1 VSKLK
6 SFKANRKGQFSI
18 IAALLVAV
26 VLIAAVMTTYSAIR
40 YNPLQEQ
47 PQVLS
52 AIDEINLALKQVLGF
67 TVGYYGSVLQVTG
80 NTSYARSIASNYLQS
95 GLTNIGDVR
104 PEWGSSF
111 NVTTLELRTNWFSNA
126 SYSSGNLS
134 VTYDLTGIG
143 VYGVTY
149 AASSRLDVQVLQSTS
164 GQACLNITKDE
175 SEPLV
180 NLAKRNIKFY
190 RYLDS
195 DSTWELVSPS
205 IEPTVY
211 SNGTYVVDFPA
222 GIDTDSYVIKIEDT
236 RGIVVVASSF
246 TRYTSTL
253 IRNDTYVDP
262 DYVDNNTSDVDSSPD
277 KGTQSNFAT
286 QQSAPDSTYDTL
298 TEVNMG
304 SGMATPTLLD
314 ESFDAAW
321 PLTNWNVAGYYW
333 SRSNSIVKNGAYSA
347 RWNGVYSYYYRS
359 GSMTTPNLNC
369 SDANAIIVDFWYYD
383 AGCEPNEFEV
393 DFYDGTGYNLWDEIY
408 DIGGTPYTSE
418 GQWLHFQHI
427 YNDSQ
432 YFRSDFK
439 IRFSAETNEDNDDV
453 YIDWMTVQKVVDG
466 TSYQL
471 NLEEQWTNVNY
482 TNPDQDLCIKAG
494 SLGSENLMVDAWN
507 TGTSTWVNVATLTG
521 LINGWKNVSVAPY
534 ITSST
539 FTIRFRGASDG
550 LDSTQDS
557 WNIDSVLLAPQPDIS
572 FLSAQQESTIVVE
585 WLQNGTM
592 RWLGQNLELTTE
604 AKPIPPMAVKGI
616 HLNQTI
622 NGVEQ
627 EVPFQVEDWA
637 SEYRIPLGLTSG
649 TTVFSNRQMIVF
661 LLDSSVSDF
670 TLWWDGSDE
679 AVQTPLALTNQYF
692 TGDDPDDDTL
702 SNGIITLDIGSFSV
716 RSTVDGTGTYSTA
729 NFMRI
734 NDENSVY
741 GAGAAYVVHHGVVRD
756 IVHQEAEWGTSGSD
770 GGAEDC
776 PNLYANIVITLPAN
790 ATYYTYQLRLMFL
803 DSTQD
808 RDISDLCPIRITASP
823 YSLTAMTEDGK
834 ASGYPTVTTGTGTFY
849 STSPSGWTAHHW
861 SQLISGGTR
870 GAGIMFTDS
879 ANQRLYAFD
888 STAPET
894 PTGALKVSSGSIE
907 LLPVTLRTVN
917 NFQNAMDITWHG
929 AVVTFDDTSPIYL
942 DSDQSG
948 LWMLVEYPPTITVTA
963 ET

>member
-1 VSKLK
+1 VPKLK

-40 YNPLQEQ
+40 YSTLQEE

-80 NTSYARSIASNYLQS
+80 NTSYARSLASNYLQS

-111 NVTTLELRTNWFSNA
+111 NVTTLDLRTNWFSNA

-149 AASSRLDVQVLQSTS
+149 SAASRLDVQVLTSTS
-164 GQACLNITKDE
+164 NQAYLNITKDE

-180 NLAKRNIKFY
+180 NLGKQNIKFY

-205 IEPTVY
+205 VEPAVY
-211 SNGTYVVDFPA
+211 TNGTYVIDFPA
-222 GIDTDSYVIKIEDT
+222 DIDSDSYVIKIEDT

-253 IRNDTYVDP
+253 IRNGTYVNP
-262 DYVDNNTSDVDSSPD
+262 DYVDNNTSNEDSSPD
-277 KGTQSNFAT
+277 KGTQSNFTA
-286 QQSAPDSTYDTL
+286 QQSAPDSIYDTL
-298 TEVNMG
+298 TEENTGGGVANVTLINEESFEGTWPPAGWSATGYWSKTSSQHYG
-304 SGMATPTLLD
+304 SG
-314 ESFDAAW
+314 S
-321 PLTNWNVAGYYW
+321 
-333 SRSNSIVKNGAYSA
+333 SSA
-347 RWNGVYSYYYRS
+347 RFDGSWWHS
-359 GSMTTPNLNC
+359 GELTTPSLDC
-369 SDANAIIVDFWYYD
+369 SDANAIYVDFWYKD
-383 AGCEPNEFEV
+383 TGCEAGELMLQY
-393 DFYDGTGYNLWDEIY
+393 YDGSSWGDHSPIDL
-408 DIGGTPYTSE
+408 GGTSST
-418 GQWLHFQHI
+418 QWIHERLKI
-427 YNDSQ
+427 TDSQ
-432 YFRSDFK
+432 FFISNFRVR
-439 IRFSAETNEDNDDV
+439 IRANTDQWDDDAYV
-453 YIDWMTVQKVVDG
+453 DLVTVQKEVD
-466 TSYQL
+466 TSGYQL
-471 NLEEQWTNVNY
+471 DLEEQWTNVNF
-482 TNPDQDLCIKAG
+482 TDPNQDLCIKAG
-494 SLGSENLMVDAWN
+494 SLGSENLLVDAWD

-521 LINGWKNVSVAPY
+521 LVNGWKNVSVASY

-539 FTIRFRGASDG
+539 FTIRFRDSTPSP
-550 LDSTQDS
+550 DSTQDS
-557 WNIDSVLLAPQPDIS
+557 WNIDSVLLTPQPDIS
-572 FLSAQQESTIVVE
+572 FLSAQQGSTIVVE

-604 AKPIPPMAVKGI
+604 AKPIPPIAVKGI

-627 EVPFQVEDWA
+627 EVPFQVEDWS

-679 AVQTPLALTNQYF
+679 AVQTPLAYTNQYF
-692 TGDDPDDDTL
+692 TGDNPDTNTL
-702 SNGIITLDIGSFSV
+702 TNGIIRLNIGGFSV
-716 RSTVDGTGTYSTA
+716 TSTVLGTSTSSTA

-734 NDENSVY
+734 NGENSVY
-741 GAGAAYVVHHGVVRD
+741 GAGAAYVIHHGVVRD
-756 IVHQEAEWGTSGSD
+756 VIQQEAEWGTSGSG

-823 YSLTAMTEDGK
+823 SSPTAMTEDGK
-834 ASGYPTVTTGTGTFY
+834 ASGYPTVATGTGTFY
-849 STSPSGWTAHHW
+849 NDSPSGWTEHHW

-870 GAGIMFTDS
+870 GVGIMFTDS

-888 STAPET
+888 STAPGT

-907 LLPVTLRTVN
+907 LLPVTLRDVN

-929 AVVTFDDTSPIYL
+929 AVVTFDDTTPIYL
-942 DSDQSG
+942 ESDQSG
-948 LWMLVEYPPTITVTA
+948 LWLLVEYPPTITVTA

>member
-1 VSKLK
+1 VPKLK
-6 SFKANRKGQFSI
+6 SFKVNRKGQFSI

-111 NVTTLELRTNWFSNA
+111 NVTTLDLRTNWFSNA
-126 SYSSGNLS
+126 SFSSGNLS
-134 VTYDLTGIG
+134 VVYDLTGIG

-149 AASSRLDVQVLQSTS
+149 AASSRLDVQVLKSAS
-164 GQACLNITKDE
+164 NQACLNITKDK

-205 IEPTVY
+205 VEPTVY
-211 SNGTYVVDFPA
+211 SNGTYVVDFPT
-222 GIDTDSYVIKIEDT
+222 GIDADSYVIKIEDT

-253 IRNDTYVDP
+253 IRNDTYVNP

-286 QQSAPDSTYDTL
+286 QQSAPDAIYDTL
-298 TEVNMG
+298 TEVNTG
-304 SGMATPTLLD
+304 SGLANVTLIND
-314 ESFDAAW
+314 ESFEGTW
-321 PLTNWNVAGYYW
+321 LPSGWTETWGSNWAKESDEAYHGT
-333 SRSNSIVKNGAYSA
+333 YSA
-347 RWNGVYSYYYRS
+347 DFDGPGS
-359 GSMTTPNLNC
+359 GNLETPNLDC
-369 SDANAIIVDFWYYD
+369 SDADAIY
-383 AGCEPNEFEV
+383 V
-393 DFYDGTGYNLWDEIY
+393 DFYYRDGGCEVNEFRIYYYDGNSWNKMLELGTGTEN
-408 DIGGTPYTSE
+408 
-418 GQWLHFQHI
+418 QWHHYQHKI
-427 YNDSQ
+427 TDSQ
-432 YFRSDFK
+432 YFKSNFK
-439 IRFSAETNEDNDDV
+439 LRFYANMDYQNDHG
-453 YIDWMTVQKVVDG
+453 YIDFVTVKKEVDG

-471 NLEEQWTNVNY
+471 DLEEQWTNVNY

-494 SLGSENLMVDAWN
+494 SLGSENLLIDAWN
-507 TGTSTWVNVATLTG
+507 TGTSTWVNVAALTG
-521 LINGWKNVSVAPY
+521 LVNGWKNVSVAPY

-557 WNIDSVLLAPQPDIS
+557 WNIDTVLLAPQPDIS

-604 AKPIPPMAVKGI
+604 AKPIPPIAVKGI

-627 EVPFQVEDWA
+627 EVPFQVEDW
-637 SEYRIPLGLTSG
+637 SSKYRIPLGLTSG

-661 LLDSSVSDF
+661 LLDASVSDF

-679 AVQTPLALTNQYF
+679 AIQTPLALTNQYF
-692 TGDDPDDDTL
+692 TGDNPDTNTL
-702 SNGIITLDIGSFSV
+702 TNGIIRLNIGSFSV
-716 RSTVDGTGTYSTA
+716 TSTILGTSTSSTA

-741 GAGAAYVVHHGVVRD
+741 GAGAAYVIHHGVVRD
-756 IVHQEAEWGTSGSD
+756 VIQQEAEWGTSGSG

-790 ATYYTYQLRLMFL
+790 ATYYTYQLRLMFI

-808 RDISDLCPIRITASP
+808 RDITDLCPIRITASP
-823 YSLTAMTEDGK
+823 NSPTAMTEDGK
-834 ASGYPTVTTGTGTFY
+834 TGGYPTVTNGTGTFY
-849 STSPSGWTAHHW
+849 NTSPSGWTAHHW
-861 SQLISGGTR
+861 SQLIAGTS
-870 GAGIMFTDS
+870 GAGIMFTDN

-888 STAPET
+888 SIGSAA
-894 PTGALKVSSGSIE
+894 GALYVNAGSKTIE
-907 LLPVTLRTVN
+907 LLPVASGTASFT
-917 NFQNAMDITWHG
+917 NAMDITWCG
-929 AVVTFDDTSPIYL
+929 AVATFDDTTPIYTV
-942 DSDQSG
+942 QGGIPIG